1 VLAYLQR
8 LSGYSRAQ
16 VTRLVS
22 RWVGGKP
29 LAKHYRAPEHAFARR
44 YSSADIALLAEVD
57 TSRKAPSA
65 AGSWCRP
72 PRACAR

>member
-1 VLAYLQR
+1 MVDCIAPKPGETICDPACGTGGFLLRRAR
-8 LSGYSRAQ
+8 LPHAAQ
-16 VTRLVS
+16 PQPRPATR
-22 RWVGGKP
+22 
-29 LAKHYRAPEHAFARR
+29 
-44 YSSADIALLAEVD
+44 SA